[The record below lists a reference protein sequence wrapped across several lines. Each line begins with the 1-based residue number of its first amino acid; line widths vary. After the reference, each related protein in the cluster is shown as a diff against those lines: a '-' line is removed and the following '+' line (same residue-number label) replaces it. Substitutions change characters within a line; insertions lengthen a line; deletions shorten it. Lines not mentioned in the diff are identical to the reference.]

1 MKITCSDT
9 RVRGS
14 YGLFARSDGDVH
26 AEGSESSDQAS
37 GLTFLAGAVG
47 EVIGAEIAVGHEVVE
62 DVPGDDED

>member
-26 AEGSESSDQAS
+26 AE
-37 GLTFLAGAVG
+37 AVG